1 MSITKQPIL
10 LFLITE
16 DWFFASHFMARAT
29 AAQLAGYRVIVLC
42 GVGPASESLRAA
54 GIEVIEVAF
63 IRRRINPIAELILS
77 LSISKIYL
85 RLAPDIV
92 HHIAL
97 KPIILGSIA
106 ARLAGVRHIVNAPVG
121 MGFVFTSQ
129 SLKARLLRPLMNLA
143 LRLTLNPPGSVV
155 ILENRDDVAGFAASG
170 LVARQNITLI
180 RGAGVDIARFAPHPA
195 TPPLSPGAPQVVMV
209 ARMLRDKGVGEF
221 VAAARLLKAR
231 QINCRMV
238 LVGAP
243 DAENPN
249 TVPASQLSAWQ
260 DEGVIEWR
268 GAQSDIPAVLAEA
281 IIFCLPSYREGLP
294 KSILEAM
301 AAGLPVVATDVPG
314 CREAVTHEATG
325 LLVPARDAP
334 ALAAAIARLLAE
346 PATRAR
352 MGAAGRQAVLAEFS
366 DQIIT
371 TQTLAVYR
379 ALTQQADP
387 T

>member
-1 MSITKQPIL
+1 MSITKQPVL

-16 DWFFASHFMARAT
+16 DWFFASHFMARAK
-29 AAQLAGYRVIVLC
+29 AAQAAGYRVIVLC
-42 GVGPASESLRAA
+42 GVGPASQSLRAA
-54 GIEVIEVAF
+54 GIEVVEVAF

-77 LSISKIYL
+77 LSISKIYR

-170 LVARQNITLI
+170 LVARENITLI
-180 RGAGVDIARFAPHPA
+180 RGAGVDIARFVPHPA
-195 TPPLSPGAPQVVMV
+195 PSGVPQVVMV

-221 VAAARLLKAR
+221 VAAARLLWVR
-231 QINCRMV
+231 QISCRMV

-268 GAQSDIPAVLAEA
+268 GAQSDIPAILAEA
-281 IIFCLPSYREGLP
+281 IMFCLPSYREGLP

-371 TQTLAVYR
+371 MQTLAVYR